1 MGSTLARR
9 RSTSGRGSSVLST
22 PGLLSWPCGYE
33 TSRRNEGCTLILQGE
48 FAPVSA
54 HPAPLTALPAHSRRA
69 HFELQELT
77 DAGTV
82 GAGFRG

>member
-1 MGSTLARR
+1 MSSTLARR

-54 HPAPLTALPAHSRRA
+54 HPAPLDRFTRSFPQGD
-69 HFELQELT
+69 FELQELT

-82 GAGFRG
+82 GAGFGG

>member
-1 MGSTLARR
+1 MGSTLARAAPR
-9 RSTSGRGSSVLST
+9 RPGSRVFRR

-33 TSRRNEGCTLILQGE
+33 TSRRNEGCALSQGE

-54 HPAPLTALPAHSRRA
+54 HPAPLDRFTRSFPQGD
-69 HFELQELT
+69 FELQELT

-82 GAGFRG
+82 GAGFKG